1 MAKNK
6 LECEMNNVNR
16 EESLISKIFTK
27 GNLKKENGFTLVE
40 LLIVLTIVG
49 MMMGAVMMFF
59 LNNFRT
65 YNRETD
71 DIYAQTQANKAMAFL
86 TEKIIGSSGNIV
98 ITGLATDPT
107 YTFSFERGSPNNDF
121 VAFHFVE
128 ATEELTYGIAV
139 SRADAELNATNI
151 VAESISDF
159 YLVYSSGSR
168 VVELRIESTKN
179 SNVIN
184 LVSNVS
190 FRN

>member
-1 MAKNK
+1 
-6 LECEMNNVNR
+6 MNAVNR
-16 EESLISKIFTK
+16 EESFINKIFTK
-27 GNLKKENGFTLVE
+27 VNLKEKKGFTLVE
-40 LLIVLTIVG
+40 LIIVLTIVG
-49 MMMGAVMMFF
+49 MTMGAIMMFF

-71 DIYAQTQANKAMAFL
+71 DIFAQTQANRAMEL
-86 TEKIIGSSGNIV
+86 LREKIIGSSGNIV
-98 ITGLATDPT
+98 ITGMPTDPT

-128 ATEELTYGIAV
+128 ATKELSYGIATA
-139 SRADAELNATNI
+139 RADAEFNATNATNI
-151 VAESISDF
+151 VSESLSDF
-159 YLVYSSGSR
+159 YIVHTSGSR